1 MTCDEKLVSINM
13 TTGSLLLD
21 GEVRGIFDNHNKI
34 NWDNDVVWRKSGKH
48 IYRTLI
54 MFTTEWINVFKI
66 LFMFHTY

>member
-1 MTCDEKLVSINM
+1 M

-54 MFTTEWINVFKI
+54 MFTTEWMNVFYVSHLLTDSVSNKY
-66 LFMFHTY
+66 FKS

>member
-1 MTCDEKLVSINM
+1 M

-54 MFTTEWINVFKI
+54 MFTTEWMNVFYVSH
-66 LFMFHTY
+66 LLTDSVSNTYSKS